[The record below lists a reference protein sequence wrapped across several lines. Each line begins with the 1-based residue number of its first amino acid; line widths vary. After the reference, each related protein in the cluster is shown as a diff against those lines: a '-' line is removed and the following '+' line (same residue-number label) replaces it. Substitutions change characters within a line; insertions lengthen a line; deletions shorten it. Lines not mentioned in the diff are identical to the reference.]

1 MKITIAGQ
9 DYAST
14 LDSARPLKIERKLNG
29 PSICELWLSLPK
41 NGSLPEPARFQSLS
55 VKGDDGTMYFTGVI
69 VVSPLPVYAGLGLQ
83 GPVYRS
89 AIQAMSDEVL
99 LDQVLMQQSAS
110 TTSETAGALL
120 RSLVKHSGSTAIST
134 QGLSLATAVGNF
146 SAQNGSNWSQR
157 AAQVASMERASY
169 RALNGALT
177 LANVPATTHSLN
189 ETDGSLTLA
198 DLTFNGGMRR
208 ALANDVTV
216 CGEIEPTAY
225 VTEYFL
231 GDGMTAQFNLAEE
244 PWVAPS
250 GKATIVREFFNGPQI
265 DTSRWCPTGGAG
277 YLNLGGGGLAMN
289 GGNGLDGQTLLTWLD
304 PIEMGGTLLME
315 AVGVMLSAG
324 SSGILSGF
332 FMEPETTDSC
342 VAGFQVLA
350 EPGTGAMTLQPM
362 VLGCATGMTFSINPT
377 HQYTLRV
384 RVHCPECERSRSMY
398 YSFGDDGL
406 IAAGGECILAPGQIQ
421 MEIQQFVNG
430 IASMPV
436 TLYEGSVANLP
447 GFCMAVPASSLN
459 LIGSMRAFHVSNL
472 GSGWVKSVPQDGGAF
487 TRRVGTTAEAAECQ
501 IDRTGGVTFYPGA
514 IPAYGEQ
521 VAVSYRA
528 VGRASGRAVNIAN
541 QQAQA
546 AAGSPAVAT
555 WVGTVTSP
563 PARSSA
569 DCRNAA
575 QVMQEAAVSRSA
587 LWSGTYKGLRN
598 SFATDVWPGDALK
611 LTAPS
616 TDLDTQVVVR
626 AVRVKYAASVPDLVQ
641 YEIAFANDWADDLA
655 IRTNEI
661 VPEDAWL
668 PCPVAPTFLANLTAM
683 TVTAVSGSSVT
694 INTGVAAPIG
704 GGFEVRLRD
713 YAFMSGSDPTLVTR
727 SQTQNITFSRTSF
740 ADRFYVRM
748 YDGATPPNY
757 SEFST
762 AVFVN
767 VPWSE

>member
-9 DYAST
+9 DYTAA
-14 LDSARPLKIERKLNG
+14 LDAARSLTIERKLNV
-29 PSICELWLSLPK
+29 PSICEFWLTLPID
-41 NGSLPEPARFQSLS
+41 GSLSKPNRFQR
-55 VKGDDGTMYFTGVI
+55 VTVQGDDGTMYFTGFI
-69 VVSPLPVYAGLGLQ
+69 VVSPLPEFAGVGLQ
-83 GPVYRS
+83 GPVYRT
-89 AIQAMSDEVL
+89 AIQALSDEVL
-99 LDQVLMQQSAS
+99 LDQVLMPHSAS
-110 TTSETAGALL
+110 ATSETAGALL
-120 RSLVKHSGSTAIST
+120 QSLVQHTGSTAIST

-146 SAQNGSNWSQR
+146 SSQNGSTWNQR
-157 AAQVASMERASY
+157 AAQVASMARASY

-177 LANVPATTHSLN
+177 LASVPATVHTLN

-198 DLTFNGGMRR
+198 DLTFTGGVRR

-231 GDGMTAQFNLAEE
+231 GDGTTAQFTLAEE
-244 PWVAPS
+244 PWVAPA
-250 GKATIVREFFNGPQI
+250 GRGTILREFFNGPQI
-265 DTSRWCPTGGAG
+265 DTSQWCPTGGAG
-277 YLNLGGGGLAMN
+277 YLTLGGNGLAMH

-315 AVGVMLSAG
+315 AVGVTLSAG
-324 SSGILSGF
+324 GSGILSGF
-332 FMEPETTDSC
+332 FMQPETADSC
-342 VAGFQVLA
+342 VAGFQVTA
-350 EPGTGAMTLQPM
+350 DPGSGAVTVQPL
-362 VLGCATGMTFSINPT
+362 VLGDATGMTFSIDPA

-406 IAAGGECILAPGQIQ
+406 IAAGGEAILAPGQIQ

-430 IASMPV
+430 VAAMPV

-447 GFCMAVPASSLN
+447 GFCMAVPASSIN
-459 LIGSMRAFHVSNL
+459 LTGSMRAFHVTNL
-472 GSGWVKSVPQDGGAF
+472 GSGWVTSTPTNGGAF

-501 IDRTGGVTFYPGA
+501 VDHAGRVTFYPGA

-528 VGRASGRAVNIAN
+528 TGRAIGRAVNAAN
-541 QQAQA
+541 QQVLA

-555 WVGTVTSP
+555 WVGSVTSP

-575 QVMQEAAVSRSA
+575 LVMQQAAASESA
-587 LWSGTYKGLRN
+587 LWSGSYKSPQN
-598 SFATDVWPGDALK
+598 SFGADVWPGNALR
-611 LTAPS
+611 LNAPS
-616 TDLDTQVVVR
+616 TDLDAQVVVR
-626 AVRVKYAASVPDLVQ
+626 AVRVKYTASVPDLVQ

-661 VPEDAWL
+661 VPVDAWL
-668 PCPVAPTFLANLTAM
+668 PCAVSPTFLANLTAM
-683 TVTAVSGSSVT
+683 TVTAVSGSTVT
-694 INTGVAAPIG
+694 INTGVMPPAG

-713 YAFMSGSDPTLVTR
+713 YAFMPGSDPTLVTR
-727 SQTQNITFSRTSF
+727 SQTQNMTFSRTSF

-748 YDGATPPNY
+748 YDGAMPPNY
-757 SEFST
+757 SELSA

-767 VPWSE
+767 LPWSA